1 MIMNDVGVLL
11 GGSVMVQTT
20 HHRGLNAEE
29 VAERAV
35 DRIISVGENSHPV
48 IRDQAAAFRDQIRAV
63 VTFYIKEA
71 IKNDRA
77 TLAIRLRD
85 AGHPELVAM
94 LEKS

>member
-11 GGSVMVQTT
+11 GGLVQVQTT
-20 HHRGLNAEE
+20 QNRGLTADE

-35 DRIISVGENSHPV
+35 DRIISVGQNSHPA
-48 IRDQAAAFRDQIRAV
+48 IRDQAHAFREHIQAV
-63 VTFYIKEA
+63 VSFYMKEA

-85 AGHPELVAM
+85 AGHPELVKL
-94 LEKS
+94 LEK

>member
-20 HHRGLNAEE
+20 QNRGLSADE

-35 DRIISVGENSHPV
+35 EKIISIGNQTHPA
-48 IRDQAAAFRDQIRAV
+48 IRDQAHAFREHIQAV

-71 IKNDRA
+71 VKNDRA
-77 TLAIRLRD
+77 TLAIRLRE
-85 AGHPELVAM
+85 AGHPELTKL
-94 LEKS
+94 LEK

>member
-11 GGSVMVQTT
+11 GGLVQVQTT
-20 HHRGLNAEE
+20 QNRGLTAEE

-35 DRIISVGENSHPV
+35 DRIISVGQNSHPA
-48 IRDQAAAFRDQIRAV
+48 IRDQAHAFREHIQAV
-63 VTFYIKEA
+63 VSFYMKEA

-85 AGHPELVAM
+85 AGHPELVKL
-94 LEKS
+94 LEN

>member
-20 HHRGLNAEE
+20 QNRGLTADE

-35 DRIISVGENSHPV
+35 DKIISVGEQSHPA
-48 IRDQAAAFRDQIRAV
+48 IRDQAHAFRQHIQAV
-63 VTFYIKEA
+63 VSFYIKEA

-77 TLAIRLRD
+77 TLAIKLRD
-85 AGHPELVAM
+85 AGHPELTKL
-94 LEKS
+94 LER

>member
-20 HHRGLNAEE
+20 QNRGLSADE

-35 DRIISVGENSHPV
+35 EKIISVGDQTHPA
-48 IRDQAAAFRDQIRAV
+48 IRDQAHAFREHIQAV
-63 VTFYIKEA
+63 VKFYIKEA

-77 TLAIRLRD
+77 TLAIRLRE
-85 AGHPELVAM
+85 AGRPDLIKL
-94 LEKS
+94 LEK

>member
-11 GGSVMVQTT
+11 GGLVQVQTT
-20 HHRGLNAEE
+20 QNRGLTAEE

-35 DRIISVGENSHPV
+35 DRIISVGQNSHPA
-48 IRDQAAAFRDQIRAV
+48 IRDQAHAFREHIQAV
-63 VTFYIKEA
+63 VSFYMKEA

-85 AGHPELVAM
+85 AGHPELVKL
-94 LEKS
+94 LEK